1 MPGINR
7 LHYHYAKGAYNSSY
21 KTEPVYTPILGT
33 DLPQF
38 MHFVEL
44 WLSSNKATGA
54 FYVRIRLS
62 FQQPWV
68 DIFLHRVL
76 RLTREWSDWR
86 DLNSRPPDP
95 WCQ

>member
-7 LHYHYAKGAYNSSY
+7 VHYHYARGAYNSSY

-38 MHFVEL
+38 MHFIEL

-62 FQQPWV
+62 SQQPWV
-68 DIFLHRVL
+68 DIFFTSSAPPYTRMVQVA
-76 RLTREWSDWR
+76 RLELTAS
-86 DLNSRPPDP
+86 
-95 WCQ
+95 